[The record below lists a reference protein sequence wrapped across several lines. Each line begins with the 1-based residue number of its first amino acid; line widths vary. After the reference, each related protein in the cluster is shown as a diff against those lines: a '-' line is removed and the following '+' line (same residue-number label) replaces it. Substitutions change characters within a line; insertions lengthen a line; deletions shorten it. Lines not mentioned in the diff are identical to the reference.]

1 MGRARFQ
8 PSSRDRGAAAVEFA
22 LVVPILLAVMFGIV
36 DYGLWFGDS
45 LNIRQGVDE
54 AARRAVVN
62 DFGSCTGASETE
74 KTACVVKERIGAF
87 GGTVYVKVSVIG
99 PAPSKT
105 AGNWA
110 KGGQLLVCAMVK
122 EEGLTGLTPMPKD
135 GILHDLVHKRVEVTA
150 GSSVPDFSDTPP
162 TGSDWAWCA

>member
-1 MGRARFQ
+1 MGGARFQ

-45 LNIRQGVDE
+45 LNVRQGVDE
-54 AARRAVVN
+54 GARRAVVK
-62 DFGSCTGASETE
+62 DFGTCTGSSESE
-74 KTACVVKERIGAF
+74 KTACVVKERIGAL
-87 GGTVYVKVSVIG
+87 GGTVYVQVSVTG
-99 PAPSKT
+99 PAPSNT

-110 KGGQLLVCAMVK
+110 KGGELVVCAMVK

-135 GILHDLVHKRVEVTA
+135 GILRALVHKRVEVTA
-150 GSSVPDFSDTPP
+150 GSSVPAYSDTPP
-162 TGSDWAWCA
+162 PDSDWAWCA

>member
-62 DFGSCTGASETE
+62 DFGSCPGASETE

>member
-1 MGRARFQ
+1 MGGARFQ

-22 LVVPILLAVMFGIV
+22 LVVPLLLAVMFGIV

-54 AARRAVVN
+54 GARRAVVK
-62 DFGSCTGASETE
+62 DFGTCAGASESE

-87 GGTVYVKVSVIG
+87 GGAVYVKVSVQG

-110 KGGQLLVCAMVK
+110 KGGQLLVCAM
-122 EEGLTGLTPMPKD
+122 LKD
-135 GILHDLVHKRVEVTA
+135 GILRASVHKRVEVTA
-150 GSSVPDFSDTPP
+150 GSSVPAYSDTPP
-162 TGSDWAWCA
+162 SGSDWLWCT

>member
-1 MGRARFQ
+1 MGGVRFQ

-22 LVVPILLAVMFGIV
+22 LVVPLLLAVMFGIV

-45 LNIRQGVDE
+45 LNVRQGVDE
-54 AARRAVVN
+54 AARRAVVS
-62 DFGSCTGASETE
+62 DFGTCTGSSESE

-87 GGTVYVKVSVIG
+87 GGTVYVQVSVTG

-135 GILHDLVHKRVEVTA
+135 GILRAFVHKRVEVTA
-150 GSSVPDFSDTPP
+150 GSSVPAYSDTPP

>member
-62 DFGSCTGASETE
+62 DFGSCTGAGETE

-135 GILHDLVHKRVEVTA
+135 GILRDLVHKRVEATA

>member
-1 MGRARFQ
+1 MGGARLQ

-22 LVVPILLAVMFGIV
+22 LVVPLLLAVMFGIV

-45 LNIRQGVDE
+45 LNVRQGIDE
-54 AARRAVVN
+54 GARRAVVN
-62 DFGSCTGASETE
+62 DVGTCTGANVSA

-87 GGTVYVKVSVIG
+87 GGTVYVSVSVTG

-110 KGGQLLVCAMVK
+110 KGGQLLVCAMIK

-135 GILHDLVHKRVEVTA
+135 GILRAQVHKRVEVTVDP
-150 GSSVPDFSDTPP
+150 SVPAYSDTPP
-162 TGSDWAWCA
+162 TGADWDWCA

>member
-62 DFGSCTGASETE
+62 DFGSCPGASETE

-135 GILHDLVHKRVEVTA
+135 GILHDLVHKRVEVTG

>member
-1 MGRARFQ
+1 MGGARFQ

-45 LNIRQGVDE
+45 LNVRQGVDE
-54 AARRAVVN
+54 GARHAVVK
-62 DFGSCTGASETE
+62 DFGDCTSGSESE

-87 GGTVYVKVSVIG
+87 GGTVYVNVSVTG
-99 PAPSKT
+99 PAPSNT
-105 AGNWA
+105 AGDWA
-110 KGGQLLVCAMVK
+110 KGGELVVCAMVK

-135 GILHDLVHKRVEVTA
+135 GILRALVHKRVEVTA
-150 GSSVPDFSDTPP
+150 GSSVPAYSDAPP
-162 TGSDWAWCA
+162 TDADWDWCV